1 MQRSVENRKE
11 KITTTTTTATAASP
25 MKQTTNILMVVKQSV
40 YVCSVKTSILCVKRK
55 TLARIE
61 INVRKCKHP
70 VKVNQLIGFE
80 AALLI

>member
-1 MQRSVENRKE
+1 
-11 KITTTTTTATAASP
+11 